1 MKRKYNEVILYLAV
15 MSLVV
20 TFLWI
25 YLSVYRA
32 ANKPEKA
39 ILSPQETRVLDPKLD
54 QEVFQELLKR
64 KF

>member
-1 MKRKYNEVILYLAV
+1 MKKHSEIILYLAV

-32 ANKPEKA
+32 ANKQEKT
-39 ILSPQETRVLDPKLD
+39 ILSPQETRTLDPKLD